1 MTQATHAAFDR
12 HIDAGVPDRAGV
24 IARPLAGLPAG
35 VRLTF
40 YDDLAK
46 VEQDW
51 RAFEQGA
58 DCTAFQTFD
67 WLSTWH
73 RHIGM
78 REGVK
83 PAIVI
88 GRQGDEI
95 VFILPLA
102 LAPGRLRR
110 VTWFGEFLSN
120 SSAPLLTHDFPER
133 VSIAQFIGLWR
144 EIELLLRKNLRHDLI
159 DLDKIPETV
168 GGQANPMLALDL
180 TPHANDAYLVHLTGN
195 WDEFYAAKRS
205 SSWRKTDGKK
215 RRRLAKQG
223 EITFATATDRAEIE
237 RVIDALIEQKKSS
250 YASLGV
256 ANMFEWPGYRD
267 FFLDMATDPR
277 RQSLVHVSSVSVGST
292 IVAAS
297 FGLTLHGNYDYV
309 LAGYA
314 MGEYEASS
322 PGTIHLQE
330 LMRYFIERGLNTFD
344 FNIGD
349 EPYKREWCDTE
360 TKFYDYAS
368 PVTASGWA
376 AATVAHA
383 SRVAK
388 RFIKRNPSIWPLI
401 RKARSI
407 VGSMR
412 GSPR

>member
-1 MTQATHAAFDR
+1 MTQATQAAFDR
-12 HIDAGVPDRAGV
+12 HVDAGVPDRAGAV
-24 IARPLAGLPAG
+24 ARSVAGLPAR
-35 VRLTF
+35 VQLS
-40 YDDLAK
+40 YHDDLAE
-46 VEQDW
+46 VEQDC
-51 RAFEQGA
+51 RAFEPGA

-73 RHIGM
+73 RHIGV
-78 REGVK
+78 REGIK

-88 GRQGDEI
+88 GRQDGAI
-95 VFILPLA
+95 LFILPLA

-110 VTWFGEFLSN
+110 VTCLGEFLSN
-120 SSAPLLTHDFPER
+120 SSAPLLAHDFPHR
-133 VSIAQFIGLWR
+133 VGVAEFLALWCAV
-144 EIELLLRKNLRHDLI
+144 EQLLRQHLRHDLI
-159 DLDKIPETV
+159 DLDKIPERV
-168 GGQANPMLALDL
+168 GAQANPMLALEL
-180 TPHANDAYLVHLTGN
+180 TPHANDAYLVHLTGT

-205 SSWRKTDGKK
+205 PSWRKTDGKK

-223 EITFATATDRAEIE
+223 DINFTIATDRAEIE
-237 RVIDALIEQKKSS
+237 RTIDALIEQKKSS

-267 FFLDMATDPR
+267 FFVDLATDPGR
-277 RQSLVHVSSVSVGST
+277 HGLVHVSSVSVGST

-314 MGEYEASS
+314 MGEFEASS
-322 PGTIHLQE
+322 PGSIQLQE
-330 LMRYFIERGLNTFD
+330 LMRHFIERGFKTFD

-360 TKFYDYAS
+360 TKFYDYVS

-376 AATVAHA
+376 AATAMHA
-383 SRVAK
+383 ARVAK
-388 RFIKRNPSIWPLI
+388 RFIKRNPSIWPVI
-401 RKARSI
+401 RKARS
-407 VGSMR
+407 VLASLR

>member
-1 MTQATHAAFDR
+1 MTQATHAVFER
-12 HIDAGVPDRAGV
+12 HVDTGVPDRAGV
-24 IARPLAGLPAG
+24 VVRSVAGRSAG
-35 VRLTF
+35 VRLS
-40 YDDLAK
+40 YHDDLAE
-46 VEQDW
+46 VEKDW

-58 DCTAFQTFD
+58 DCTAFQSFD

-73 RHIGM
+73 RHIGA

-88 GRQGDEI
+88 GRQDGAI
-95 VFILPLA
+95 LFILPLA

-110 VTWFGEFLSN
+110 VTWFGAFLSN
-120 SSAPLLTHDFPER
+120 SSAPLLARDFPQR
-133 VSIAQFIGLWR
+133 VGVAQFLALWR
-144 EIELLLRKNLRHDLI
+144 EIEQLLRQHLHHDLI
-159 DLDKIPETV
+159 DLDKIPEKV
-168 GGQANPMLALDL
+168 GGQANPMLALEL
-180 TPHANDAYLVHLTGN
+180 TPHANDAYLVHLTGT

-205 SSWRKTDGKK
+205 ASWRKTDGKK

-223 EITFATATDRAEIE
+223 DINFTTATERADIE
-237 RVIDALIEQKKSS
+237 RTIDALIAQKKSS

-267 FFLDMATDPR
+267 FFVDMASDPR
-277 RQSLVHVSSVSVGST
+277 RHELVHVSSVSVGST

-314 MGEYEASS
+314 MGEYEGSS

-330 LMRYFIERGLNTFD
+330 LMRTFIERGFTTFD

-360 TKFYDYAS
+360 TKFYDFVS
-368 PVTASGWA
+368 PVTAMGWA
-376 AATVAHA
+376 AATMSHV

-388 RFIKRNPSIWPLI
+388 RFIKRNPSIWPII
-401 RKARSI
+401 RKARSALA
-407 VGSMR
+407 SLR